1 MILLF
6 LFQCAVKNLRNV
18 FKMNATE
25 KICSLFWLK
34 ASNCQ
39 YAVFN
44 FHLAF
49 AFYFFLLFC
58 VFLLASAFGTVSHL
72 RAHTRTQSRIAIGF
86 VFRFT
91 EDLKTNAISR
101 IRMRIRESRTIR
113 TRHDMARY
121 GMITA
126 RYVAPQ
132 AFASQLSD
140 SL

>member
-1 MILLF
+1 ML
-6 LFQCAVKNLRNV
+6 
-18 FKMNATE
+18 
-25 KICSLFWLK
+25 SLI
-34 ASNCQ
+34 
-39 YAVFN
+39 

-72 RAHTRTQSRIAIGF
+72 HTHTQSRIAIGF